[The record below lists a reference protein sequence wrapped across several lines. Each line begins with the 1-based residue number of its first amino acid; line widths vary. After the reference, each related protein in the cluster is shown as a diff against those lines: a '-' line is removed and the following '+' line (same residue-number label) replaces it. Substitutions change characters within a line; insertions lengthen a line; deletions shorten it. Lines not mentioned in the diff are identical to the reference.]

1 MLLTKADA
9 MERQAIGQLRD
20 EGIQMKEA
28 MQRAESLATQILSE
42 VSTKIRNQLDRCKYP
57 PKSYLPMS
65 GELSSAGP
73 TVSMVKV
80 LIHEGMNAKNGDSE
94 PLIRCTINALDDVE
108 LQKLVVSAQQ
118 INFDLNIEYAT
129 R

>member
-1 MLLTKADA
+1 M
-9 MERQAIGQLRD
+9 
-20 EGIQMKEA
+20 
-28 MQRAESLATQILSE
+28 
-42 VSTKIRNQLDRCKYP
+42 
-57 PKSYLPMS
+57 
-65 GELSSAGP
+65 
-73 TVSMVKV
+73 SMVKV

-118 INFDLNIEYAT
+118 INFDLNIEYAM